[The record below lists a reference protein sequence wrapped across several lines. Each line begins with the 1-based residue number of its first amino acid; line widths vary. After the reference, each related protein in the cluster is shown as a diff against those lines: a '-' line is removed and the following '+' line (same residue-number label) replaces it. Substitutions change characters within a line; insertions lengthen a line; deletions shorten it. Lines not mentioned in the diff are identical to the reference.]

1 MDATLY
7 EPTPRGVNESARRR
21 RSTNT
26 NVRCGQMRLS
36 VSHLPSSFAPAPS
49 DTMAV
54 AALVDELRASLSAEA
69 TVTASATAKLLYAR
83 DSWPRLSLQARAGQR
98 AISPP
103 DLVVHAG
110 TVADVVEVVRAAG
123 RHSLPVVP
131 FGAGSGVC
139 GAAVPLKGG
148 ISLDTKRLLD
158 LDLSRAADGLI
169 CVGAGW
175 IGQRLEHELQRHGY
189 TLGHFPSS
197 IGCSTIGGYLAT
209 RSAGQYSTR
218 FGKIEDMVVSL
229 RFVDGEG
236 QLRHTTE
243 GAIDTTQLLVG
254 SEGMLGVI
262 VDAWLRVEPAAT
274 AGRLFRGYWCAS
286 VSQGLEAMRKAL
298 QAGHQPAVFRLYDPF
313 DSFISGARKAEEGEL
328 LLPTDPQQW
337 PRKRAPSWLPASLS
351 PAELKPRLMTAA
363 NELLSRRPSATHWL
377 NHLASKAE
385 TGCLLIA
392 GVEEANADD
401 ANLLGQALFDD
412 LASSLQDLGP
422 APGQYW
428 FAHRHDVS
436 FKMAPILASGMFV
449 DTMEVS
455 APWHRV
461 AALYDA
467 VHESVEKEAFVMA
480 HFSHAYTSGC
490 SIYFTFAGFGADE
503 SDCLARY
510 DRVWK
515 AGLSAVADF
524 GAATTHHHGVGLL
537 KAPWLGH
544 DQPGGAPLFAA
555 ARREIDP
562 AGRLN
567 PGKLWEVAQ

>member
-1 MDATLY
+1 
-7 EPTPRGVNESARRR
+7 
-21 RSTNT
+21 
-26 NVRCGQMRLS
+26 
-36 VSHLPSSFAPAPS
+36 
-49 DTMAV
+49 
-54 AALVDELRASLSAEA
+54 
-69 TVTASATAKLLYAR
+69 
-83 DSWPRLSLQARAGQR
+83 
-98 AISPP
+98 
-103 DLVVHAG
+103 
-110 TVADVVEVVRAAG
+110 
-123 RHSLPVVP
+123 
-131 FGAGSGVC
+131 
-139 GAAVPLKGG
+139 
-148 ISLDTKRLLD
+148 
-158 LDLSRAADGLI
+158 
-169 CVGAGW
+169 
-175 IGQRLEHELQRHGY
+175 
-189 TLGHFPSS
+189 
-197 IGCSTIGGYLAT
+197 
-209 RSAGQYSTR
+209 
-218 FGKIEDMVVSL
+218 MVVSL

-467 VHESVEKEAFVMA
+467 VHEAVEKEAFVMA

-515 AGLSAVADF
+515 AGLSAVAYF

>member
-1 MDATLY
+1 MA
-7 EPTPRGVNESARRR
+7 A
-21 RSTNT
+21 
-26 NVRCGQMRLS
+26 
-36 VSHLPSSFAPAPS
+36 S
-49 DTMAV
+49 DLAQ
-54 AALVDELRASLSAEA
+54 ELRDCLSPDAS
-69 TVTASATAKLLYAR
+69 VTAAATARMLYAR
-83 DSWPRLSLQARAGQR
+83 DAWPRLSLLGRAGKR
-98 AISPP
+98 AISRP

-110 TVADVVEVVRAAG
+110 CVDDVVQVVAFARSQA
-123 RHSLPVVP
+123 LPIVP

-139 GAAVPLKGG
+139 GAAVPIRGG

-158 LDLSRAADGLI
+158 LDLSRAGEGLI
-169 CVGAGW
+169 RAGAGW
-175 IGQRLEHELQRHGY
+175 IGQRLEHELQRHGF

-197 IGCSTIGGYLAT
+197 IGCSTVGGYLAT

-236 QLRHTTE
+236 RLQQSNASSADL
-243 GAIDTTQLLVG
+243 TQLLVG

-274 AGRLFRGYWCAS
+274 TGRLFRGFWCAS
-286 VSQGLEAMRKAL
+286 VEQGLEAMRFAL
-298 QAGHQPAVFRLYDPF
+298 QRGHQPAVFRLYDPF
-313 DSFISGARKAEEGEL
+313 DSVISGARKATDGAL
-328 LLPTDPQQW
+328 VLPTDPQSW
-337 PRKRAPSWLPASLS
+337 SRGGSPSWLPPSLT
-351 PAELKPRLMTAA
+351 PAELKPRLFRIA
-363 NELLSRRPSATHWL
+363 NEFMARRPDATHWL
-377 NHLASKAE
+377 NLLAERAGGK
-385 TGCLLIA
+385 GCLLIA
-392 GVEEANADD
+392 GVEEASDAD
-401 ANLLGQALFDD
+401 ANLLGEALFADLGARLDD
-412 LASSLQDLGP
+412 LGA

-455 APWHRV
+455 APWPRV

-467 VHESVEKEAFVMA
+467 VHAAVEGEAFVMA

-503 SDCLARY
+503 ADCLARY
-510 DRVWK
+510 DRVWQ
-515 AGLSAVADF
+515 AGLSAVAAF

-537 KAPWLGH
+537 KAPFLPS

-555 ARREIDP
+555 ARAALDP

-567 PGKLWEVAQ
+567 PGKLWEAL

>member
-1 MDATLY
+1 
-7 EPTPRGVNESARRR
+7 
-21 RSTNT
+21 
-26 NVRCGQMRLS
+26 
-36 VSHLPSSFAPAPS
+36 
-49 DTMAV
+49 
-54 AALVDELRASLSAEA
+54 
-69 TVTASATAKLLYAR
+69 
-83 DSWPRLSLQARAGQR
+83 
-98 AISPP
+98 
-103 DLVVHAG
+103 
-110 TVADVVEVVRAAG
+110 
-123 RHSLPVVP
+123 
-131 FGAGSGVC
+131 
-139 GAAVPLKGG
+139 
-148 ISLDTKRLLD
+148 
-158 LDLSRAADGLI
+158 
-169 CVGAGW
+169 
-175 IGQRLEHELQRHGY
+175 
-189 TLGHFPSS
+189 
-197 IGCSTIGGYLAT
+197 
-209 RSAGQYSTR
+209 
-218 FGKIEDMVVSL
+218 
-229 RFVDGEG
+229 
-236 QLRHTTE
+236 
-243 GAIDTTQLLVG
+243 
-254 SEGMLGVI
+254 
-262 VDAWLRVEPAAT
+262 
-274 AGRLFRGYWCAS
+274 
-286 VSQGLEAMRKAL
+286 
-298 QAGHQPAVFRLYDPF
+298 
-313 DSFISGARKAEEGEL
+313 
-328 LLPTDPQQW
+328 
-337 PRKRAPSWLPASLS
+337 
-351 PAELKPRLMTAA
+351 MTAA

-467 VHESVEKEAFVMA
+467 VHEAVEKEAFVMA

-510 DRVWK
+510 DRVRK